1 MPVPKAGQGE
11 TAMAGI
17 LDSVNQRT
25 QLVGQNRLELLLFR
39 LRGRQIYGINVFKV
53 KEVLQCPKLY
63 SMPNSRAVIRGVA
76 HTRGET
82 IPVIDLS
89 MAIGLPGIPQEELP
103 NSFVIITEYNRR
115 TQGFLVTGVDRILNM
130 NWEDILPP
138 PKGAGKDIYLTA
150 VTKIDDKLA
159 EIIDVEKI
167 LSEVSPVSDD
177 VTETVRSKSAE
188 RVVGHLPVFVVDDSS
203 VARRQIERCLNAIGM
218 EVVIRNDG
226 KQALEHLKEV
236 TADGS
241 KAVDHFSLV
250 ISDVEMPEM
259 DGYTL
264 VTRIKNDPALSSLFV
279 MLHTSLSGV
288 FNKAMVKKV
297 GADDFMAKFSPDEL
311 AERVMEVLDQS

>member
-1 MPVPKAGQGE
+1 
-11 TAMAGI
+11 MAGV

-53 KEVLQCPKLY
+53 KEVLQCPRL
-63 SMPNSRAVIRGVA
+63 SSIPNSRRVVRGVA
-76 HTRGET
+76 HIRGET
-82 IPVIDLS
+82 IPIIDLS
-89 MAIGLPGIPQEELP
+89 MAIGLPAIPQEELAT
-103 NSFVIITEYNRR
+103 SFVIITEYNRR
-115 TQGFLVTGVDRILNM
+115 TQGFLVTGVDRIMNM

-138 PKGAGKDIYLTA
+138 PKGAGKDVYLTA
-150 VTKIDDKLA
+150 VTRIDDKLV

-167 LSEVSPVSDD
+167 LAEVSPRGED
-177 VTETVRSKSAE
+177 VTEAVLSKSAE
-188 RVVGHLPVFVVDDSS
+188 RVPGHLPVLVVDDSS
-203 VARRQIERCLNAIGM
+203 VARRQIERCLRAIGM
-218 EVVIRNDG
+218 EVVTRNDG
-226 KQALEHLKEV
+226 KQAYEHLKEI

-241 KAVDHFSLV
+241 RARDHFSLI

-264 VTRIKNDPALSSLFV
+264 VTKVKGDVAMADIFV

-288 FNKAMVKKV
+288 FNQAMVKKV

-311 AERVMEVLDQS
+311 AERVMEIIDQG

>member
-1 MPVPKAGQGE
+1 
-11 TAMAGI
+11 MAGV

-63 SMPNSRAVIRGVA
+63 SMPNSRSVVRGVA

-103 NSFVIITEYNRR
+103 DSFVIITEYNRK

-138 PKGAGKDIYLTA
+138 PKVAGKDIYLTA

-167 LSEVSPVSDD
+167 LSEVSPLQDD
-177 VTETVRSKSAE
+177 VAEDIRSKSAE
-188 RVVGHLPVFVVDDSS
+188 RAPGQLPVLVVDDST
-203 VARRQIERCLNAIGM
+203 VARRQLERCLTAIGM
-218 EVVIRNDG
+218 DVVMRNDG
-226 KQALEHLKEV
+226 KQAHEFLMEI

-241 KAVDHFSLV
+241 KATDHFSMI

-264 VTRIKNDPALSSLFV
+264 VTKIKSDPALSDLFV

-311 AERVMEVLDQS
+311 AERIMEIIDQN

>member
-1 MPVPKAGQGE
+1 
-11 TAMAGI
+11 MAGV

-53 KEVLQCPKLY
+53 KEVLQCPRLTAI
-63 SMPNSRAVIRGVA
+63 PNSLPVVRGVA
-76 HTRGET
+76 HIRGET
-82 IPVIDLS
+82 IPVIDLG
-89 MAIGLPGIPQEELP
+89 MAIGLPGIAQEELAT
-103 NSFVIITEYNRR
+103 SFVIITEYNRK
-115 TQGFLVTGVDRILNM
+115 TQGFLVTGVERIMNM

-138 PKGAGKDIYLTA
+138 PKGTGKDIYLTA

-159 EIIDVEKI
+159 EIIDVEKV
-167 LSEVSPVSDD
+167 LSEVSPLGEE
-177 VTETVRSKSAE
+177 VTEATILQSAE
-188 RVVGHLPVFVVDDSS
+188 RAQGHLPVLVVDDSA
-203 VARRQIERCLNAIGM
+203 VARRQIQRCLTAIGM
-218 EVVIRNDG
+218 ETVTWNDG
-226 KQALEHLKEV
+226 REALDYLTKI

-241 KAVDHFSLV
+241 KATDHLSLV

-264 VTRIKNDPALSSLFV
+264 VTHIKSNPALSDLFV

-288 FNKAMVKKV
+288 FNKAMVQKV

-311 AERVMEVLDQS
+311 AERIMEVIDQS